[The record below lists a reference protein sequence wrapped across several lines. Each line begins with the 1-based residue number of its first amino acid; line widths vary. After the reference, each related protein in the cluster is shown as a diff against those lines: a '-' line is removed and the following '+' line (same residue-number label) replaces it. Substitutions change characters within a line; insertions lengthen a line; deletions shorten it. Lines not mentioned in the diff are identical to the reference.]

1 MEMIKVCQ
9 SRYGGTTGIYSYI
22 NPNQIVDI
30 TIAESQYEINAEA
43 LLTNGN
49 RVLFLYNSDLEK
61 ILGEENAK
69 EMLEEIEERRKEKYG
84 R

>member
-9 SRYGGTTGIYSYI
+9 SRYGGITGIYSYI

-30 TIAESQYEINAEA
+30 SIVESQYEINAEA

-49 RVLFLYNSDLEK
+49 RVLFLYKSDLKK

-69 EMLEEIEERRKEKYG
+69 EMLEEIEERRKEKNE